1 MKTANPTYAL
11 DGNERRTLLV
21 VGLTAVTMVLE
32 LTVGWWT
39 GSMALWADG
48 FHMASHAGA
57 LGVTLVGYRYARKH
71 GTSEAFAFGTG
82 KVFSLAGFASAVA
95 LTLVAIQMMGESLY
109 RLIAPVPI
117 AYDKALPVA
126 VLGLVVNLVSAWLL
140 HRDEAVEHGHG
151 HHHHSHGRGHDHEHG
166 HHDHNLRAAFLHVV
180 ADAVTSVGAI
190 LALIGGTLFGL
201 AFLDPLLGIAG
212 SILVAHWGLGLIRE
226 SSRVLLDRSRV
237 TLQGR
242 IVEELQAAGLQVS
255 DLRVWQLGPGTDA
268 ALLEVVDGESP
279 RRARVAL
286 KGFPSLKL
294 VQVMVRPRE
303 TIASAGTKAENV
315 TV

>member
-21 VGLTAVTMVLE
+21 VGLTAITMVLE

-82 KVFSLAGFASAVA
+82 KAFSLAGFASAVA

-109 RLIAPVPI
+109 RLISPLPI
-117 AYDKALPVA
+117 AYEKALPVA

-140 HRDEAVEHGHG
+140 HRDEATEHGHG
-151 HHHHSHGRGHDHEHG
+151 HHHHSHGRGNEHRY
-166 HHDHNLRAAFLHVV
+166 HDHNLHAAFLHVS

-226 SSRVLLDRSRV
+226 SSRVLLDRSRAS
-237 TLQGR
+237 LKAR
-242 IVEELQAAGLQVS
+242 IVEELRAAKLQVCQ
-255 DLRVWQLGPGTDA
+255 LRVWQLGPGTDA
-268 ALLEVVDGESP
+268 ALLEVAEGESP
-279 RRARVAL
+279 SRARVAL
-286 KGFPSLKL
+286 NEFPSLKL
-294 VQVMVRPRE
+294 VQVVVRPRE
-303 TIASAGTKAENV
+303 TSASAGTKAQDV